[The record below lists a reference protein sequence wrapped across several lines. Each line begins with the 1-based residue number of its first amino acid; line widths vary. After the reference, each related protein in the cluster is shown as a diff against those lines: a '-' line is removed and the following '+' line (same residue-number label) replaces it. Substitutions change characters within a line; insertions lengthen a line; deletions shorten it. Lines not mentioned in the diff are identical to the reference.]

1 MNSHHNN
8 SHLRKTSPDLQNS
21 KHGSS
26 FLHTSHKSFLQKPQR
41 GHSFCK
47 GIIRDVKYL
56 SNHLKSVRRDIP
68 ANYQGGNHPS
78 LNFHRFS
85 VLKNSNFGQAILL
98 PDGQMVI
105 I

>member
-1 MNSHHNN
+1 MEA
-8 SHLRKTSPDLQNS
+8 LFYTLVIKV
-21 KHGSS
+21 S
-26 FLHTSHKSFLQKPQR
+26 FKKPQK

-56 SNHLKSVRRDIP
+56 STHLKSVRRDIP

>member
-1 MNSHHNN
+1 MEA
-8 SHLRKTSPDLQNS
+8 L
-21 KHGSS
+21 
-26 FLHTSHKSFLQKPQR
+26 FYTSHKKFPSKTTKGLFL
-41 GHSFCK
+41 CK

-68 ANYQGGNHPS
+68 ANYQGGNNPS

-85 VLKNSNFGQAILL
+85 VRKNSNFGQAILL

>member
-1 MNSHHNN
+1 MEA
-8 SHLRKTSPDLQNS
+8 L
-21 KHGSS
+21 
-26 FLHTSHKSFLQKPQR
+26 FYTSHKSFLQKPQR

-78 LNFHRFS
+78 QTFTGLAF
-85 VLKNSNFGQAILL
+85 LKIATLAKQFYY
-98 PDGQMVI
+98 QMAKW
-105 I
+105 

>member
-1 MNSHHNN
+1 MEA
-8 SHLRKTSPDLQNS
+8 LFYTLVIKV
-21 KHGSS
+21 S
-26 FLHTSHKSFLQKPQR
+26 FKNHQGVIPFVKD
-41 GHSFCK
+41 
-47 GIIRDVKYL
+47 IIRDVKYL
-56 SNHLKSVRRDIP
+56 SNHLKSVRIDIP

>member
-1 MNSHHNN
+1 MEALFYTS
-8 SHLRKTSPDLQNS
+8 RKV
-21 KHGSS
+21 S
-26 FLHTSHKSFLQKPQR
+26 FKKPQR

-85 VLKNSNFGQAILL
+85 VLKNGNFGQAILL